1 MQGRFDRDAIY
12 DIIQRKN
19 QRMHNEAFHRS
30 ARHRRHH
37 SSRTGFPDGRKRNS
51 DVSLPGILATG
62 SGHWY
67 PKGPIS
73 SHPNLDHDLAMKRV
87 LSQLGTYLMAAIVG
101 FLLVEAG
108 YRIELVRKDSR
119 IRLWPGTVAEI
130 PLLGVYNRSLWRF
143 DAVEGFQYVTDPI
156 FITHIG
162 NGRITGCQ
170 QIPAI
175 NKYGSP
181 GLAEGSYE
189 DAEIKIALFGDSFSV
204 FPDPDNMTWV
214 NYLQRDLQEKL
225 GRSVFVL
232 NQARDGTGL
241 LQMFDVAAAK
251 VPKLRPDLAIIAFAT
266 NNMFAPRIWRVEKV
280 INGEPRV
287 ITTFEP
293 TETPDFASSYE
304 TYILHPKAQGQWCE
318 EHKNGGELDRV
329 GLEIIDKY
337 LRFRPQRFSVFT
349 PWHSFLWQRI
359 VHGDAFYSKGERSFG
374 PTTSANS
381 MEKDGRLIAAIK
393 TLESAGIPYILVHLP
408 FYPEVKSG
416 EEYSVPAATEIARE
430 IGRLSGRRVHGLLD
444 YIPRPISNPERMN
457 HSPENLHPSTWG
469 MQMYADAVGKIVFK
483 ASFER
488 HSER

>member
-1 MQGRFDRDAIY
+1 MPRRSGVNLDSLEKCGLDERTYHLSRLAALVAMDA
-12 DIIQRKN
+12 
-19 QRMHNEAFHRS
+19 A
-30 ARHRRHH
+30 
-37 SSRTGFPDGRKRNS
+37 P
-51 DVSLPGILATG
+51 VSYLINLGAAVDAGVTEVVGIVTLPGPVDPAR
-62 SGHWY
+62 SGQCAF
-67 PKGPIS
+67 
-73 SHPNLDHDLAMKRV
+73 DD
-87 LSQLGTYLMAAIVG
+87 
-101 FLLVEAG
+101 
-108 YRIELVRKDSR
+108 
-119 IRLWPGTVAEI
+119 VAER
-130 PLLGVYNRSLWRF
+130 LGAEVVETADVNSEETLT
-143 DAVEGFQYVTDPI
+143 AV
-156 FITHIG
+156 
-162 NGRITGCQ
+162 R
-170 QIPAI
+170 A
-175 NKYGSP
+175 
-181 GLAEGSYE
+181 
-189 DAEIKIALFGDSFSV
+189 
-204 FPDPDNMTWV
+204 
-214 NYLQRDLQEKL
+214 
-225 GRSVFVL
+225 
-232 NQARDGTGL
+232 
-241 LQMFDVAAAK
+241 
-251 VPKLRPDLAIIAFAT
+251 LRPDLAIIAFAT